1 MDRDNS
7 VMKNKDGRGGL
18 MADAVGKSLL
28 LPKDMASWQENNS
41 ERLIENLKRHSVL
54 VSLSYKI
61 FCLSTFS
68 LCVIY

>member
-1 MDRDNS
+1 VDRDDS
-7 VMKNKDGRGGL
+7 VMKNKDGHRGFV
-18 MADAVGKSLL
+18 ADAVGKSLL
-28 LPKDMASWQENNS
+28 LPKDIALWQENNS
-41 ERLIENLKRHSVL
+41 KRLIENLKCHSVL